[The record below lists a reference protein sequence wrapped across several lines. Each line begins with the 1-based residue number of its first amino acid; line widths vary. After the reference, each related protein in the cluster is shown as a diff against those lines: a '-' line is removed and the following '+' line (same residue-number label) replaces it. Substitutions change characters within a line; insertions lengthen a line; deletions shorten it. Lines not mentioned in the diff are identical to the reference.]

1 MASVKKLPAKRKSA
15 AKAAPGKATA
25 AKAAKA
31 RKAPKAKSAT
41 AAGSKRAARPAAK
54 KAAARPAS
62 KRTTKR
68 PAKAPSES
76 LAPTGYEDSYSDA
89 SFWAKVK
96 NYGKAAGRSVLD
108 PAARLY
114 YAGMDSATPAW
125 ARSTI
130 AGALGYFISPI
141 DAIPDITPVV
151 GYTDDLGVLTLA
163 VATVAAHIT
172 PEHKKKAREKL
183 REWFG

>member
-1 MASVKKLPAKRKSA
+1 MASAKKSSAKRKSA
-15 AKAAPGKATA
+15 SEKAPPKASA
-25 AKAAKA
+25 GNA

-41 AAGSKRAARPAAK
+41 AAGAKRAPRPTSK
-54 KAAARPAS
+54 KAPARPAS
-62 KRTTKR
+62 KRKA
-68 PAKAPSES
+68 PAKSKSPT
-76 LAPTGYEDSYSDA
+76 PTGYEDSYSDA

-96 NYGKAAGRSVLD
+96 KYGKAAGRNVLD

-114 YAGMDSATPAW
+114 YSGMDSATPVW

-130 AGALGYFISPI
+130 AGALGYFISPL

-151 GYTDDLGVLTLA
+151 GYTDDFGVLTLA